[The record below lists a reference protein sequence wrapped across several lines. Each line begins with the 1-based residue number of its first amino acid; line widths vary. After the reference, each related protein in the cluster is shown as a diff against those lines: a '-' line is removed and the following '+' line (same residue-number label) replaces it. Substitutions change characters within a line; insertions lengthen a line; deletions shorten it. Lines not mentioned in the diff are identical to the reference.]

1 MTHLS
6 SLIKNRIEISQFYV
20 RKYRTL
26 CISWLQYR
34 IFLQLA
40 KRPAPPAYICEAAPR
55 RGRFAPLA
63 SLAAAQRGSLRSRW
77 LAGEVLRATQC
88 INVARFARCLAAD
101 LGGQTASEVIFDLRI
116 ELLDLNNHKIDTH
129 IATSKR
135 PWPRRS
141 NGLRGHF

>member
-1 MTHLS
+1 MFELVFLS
-6 SLIKNRIEISQFYV
+6 T
-20 RKYRTL
+20 RKKAGFAGH
-26 CISWLQYR
+26 
-34 IFLQLA
+34 IF
-40 KRPAPPAYICEAAPR
+40 E
-55 RGRFAPLA
+55 
-63 SLAAAQRGSLRSRW
+63 AAQR
-77 LAGEVLRATQC
+77 
-88 INVARFARCLAAD
+88 INVARFARWIPTLKRPAKTAIPYNG